1 MIQAKP
7 PVLNARW
14 VTTKI
19 IQAKLPARN
28 ARSANIRTKRVKL
41 LVLHAPWERFKTLPL
56 KLNALTVQ
64 QVNKLSPITSIYI
77 PTYHYNNYYYPY
89 H

>member
-7 PVLNARW
+7 LALNAMW
-14 VTTKI
+14 ATTKI
-19 IQAKLPARN
+19 VRAKLPARN
-28 ARSANIRTKRVKL
+28 ARRANIRTKRVKL
-41 LVLHAPWERFKTLPL
+41 LVLHAPWERFKMLPL

-77 PTYHYNNYYYPY
+77 PTYR
-89 H
+89 